1 MAQSMPPYMLV
12 LHMIG
17 WLDDQHVCVRM
28 RVHVCECIGAL
39 CRAEKGELEAEEL
52 DGTVEGSDTQDRIS
66 LTERSSPLMLLLP
79 SVVALLPKLL

>member
-1 MAQSMPPYMLV
+1 
-12 LHMIG
+12 MISVCVCVC
-17 WLDDQHVCVRM
+17 VCVRG
-28 RVHVCECIGAL
+28 HACECIGAL

-52 DGTVEGSDTQDRIS
+52 DGAVEGRDTQDRIS